1 MKRICSLFLTL
12 IMIMSLCLSASAAAE
27 SSLPTID
34 QSKTGSLTIYKYDLT
49 SAQADGLTDQVYLST
64 GQANDEAAAAF
75 APYAIPG
82 VEFTYLR
89 VGAIDTYTVSD
100 GTTNTIQVIYGVE
113 DDDLLSALGLT
124 TSDRVTVKDGV
135 SYYASDTLIDAL
147 SDRLSSNNTSTK
159 DALEALISENDA
171 AVSMSL
177 TDSTGKTSVSGL
189 ELGLYLVVET
199 SVPENVT
206 YTVDPFFVSVP
217 MTDTQTLNRWFYDVT
232 VYPKNQTGNPTLE
245 KEVADTAHGLSFSDA
260 SEGYEDVATVSDNDL
275 VNYRILSTLPSV
287 HSAATYL
294 TQYTFVDTLSKGL
307 EYNEGDVKICWY
319 RDYADALAD
328 YSAATENSEAVNGG
342 NADATWEY
350 GSEFFSVS
358 YGTASEDATT
368 MTVELTAAGLKEV
381 NTPASSDDQEG
392 KYSCWT
398 MVIYYNA
405 TVHADEAVTYGDDGN
420 PNEVTLTWSRTTDGY
435 YDTLEDEAIVY
446 SYGIDLTKVLSEG
459 GTDFSSVQFVLQ
471 NTSNDTGAY
480 YVVASAAESGV
491 YYVTGGTDLERD
503 ATCLSPDSDG
513 RLRIYG
519 LEEDTYVLTEVQ
531 TASGYTLLKDS
542 ITIVISTDYTS
553 GGACGSLTA
562 SATVD
567 GNEVDMESDG
577 DSANAL
583 VPLTVLNSR
592 GFDLPQTGGAGTLV
606 TTVCGGLLTAA
617 MVALA
622 IFTLRRKKS
631 A

>member
-12 IMIMSLCLSASAAAE
+12 IMMMSLCLSASAAAE

-82 VEFTYLR
+82 VECTYLR

-124 TSDRVTVKDGV
+124 TSDRVTVTDGV

-177 TDSTGKTSVSGL
+177 TDSTGKTSASGL

-245 KEVADTAHGLSFSDA
+245 KEVADAAHGLSFSDA

-435 YDTLEDEAIVY
+435 YDTLADEAIVY
-446 SYGIDLTKVLSEG
+446 SYGIDLTTVLSEG
-459 GTDFSSVQFVLQ
+459 GTDFSSVQDVLQ

-491 YYVTGGTDLERD
+491 YYVTGGTHLERD

-542 ITIVISTDYTS
+542 ITIVNSTDYTS

-617 MVALA
+617 MIALA

>member
-12 IMIMSLCLSASAAAE
+12 IMMMSLCLSASAAAE

-177 TDSTGKTSVSGL
+177 TDSTGKTSASGL

-217 MTDTQTLNRWFYDVT
+217 MTDTQTLNCWFYDVT

-245 KEVADTAHGLSFSDA
+245 KEVADAAHGLSFSDA

-328 YSAATENSEAVNGG
+328 YSAATEDSEAVNGG

-358 YGTASEDATT
+358 YGTAAEDATT

-392 KYSCWT
+392 QYSCWT

-567 GNEVDMESDG
+567 GNEVDMESDS

-606 TTVCGGLLTAA
+606 STVCGGLLTAA
-617 MVALA
+617 MIALA

>member
-12 IMIMSLCLSASAAAE
+12 IMMMSLCLSASAAAE

-159 DALEALISENDA
+159 DALEALISENHA

-177 TDSTGKTSVSGL
+177 TDSTGKTSASGL

-206 YTVDPFFVSVP
+206 YTADPFFVSVP

-245 KEVADTAHGLSFSDA
+245 KEVADPAHGLSFSDA

-307 EYNEGDVKICWY
+307 DYNEGDVKISWY

-358 YGTASEDATT
+358 YGTASEYATT

-381 NTPASSDDQEG
+381 NTPASPDDQEG

-459 GTDFSSVQFVLQ
+459 GMDFSSVQFVLQ

-567 GNEVDMESDG
+567 GNEVDMESDS